1 MAKMIRILL
10 ADDHEIVR
18 RGMRQMLESQDGWEV
33 CAEAKNGRQAV
44 EMAAKYRPNV
54 AVIDLTM
61 PELNGFEATRQ
72 IRRDS
77 PQTEVLIFTM
87 HDTENLIW
95 NVLSAGARGYVLKT
109 DASQHLVSAVASLS
123 RHRPF
128 FTDKV
133 SEVLLETFLKT
144 SKDRVEESAATSVLS
159 PREREILQLLAE
171 GRSNKEVAAR
181 LTISIKTVETH
192 RAAIMRK
199 IGVNSV
205 VELVH
210 YAIRNE
216 LVTA

>member
-1 MAKMIRILL
+1 MIRILL

-18 RGMRQMLESQDGWEV
+18 RGVRQMLEDQEGWEV
-33 CAEAKNGRQAV
+33 CAEARNGREAV
-44 EMAAKYRPNV
+44 ELAAKHRPAV

-61 PELNGFEATRQ
+61 PEMNGFEATRQ
-72 IRRDS
+72 IRRES

-87 HDTENLIW
+87 HETENLIW
-95 NVLSAGARGYVLKT
+95 NVLSAGARGYVLKS
-109 DASQHLVSAVASLS
+109 DASQHLVAAVASLA
-123 RHRPF
+123 RHHPY

-133 SEVLLETFLKT
+133 SEALLEAFLKT
-144 SKDRVEESAATSVLS
+144 NKDRAESEAATSVLT

-171 GRSNKEVAAR
+171 GKSNKEVAVR
-181 LTISIKTVETH
+181 LNISIKTVETH